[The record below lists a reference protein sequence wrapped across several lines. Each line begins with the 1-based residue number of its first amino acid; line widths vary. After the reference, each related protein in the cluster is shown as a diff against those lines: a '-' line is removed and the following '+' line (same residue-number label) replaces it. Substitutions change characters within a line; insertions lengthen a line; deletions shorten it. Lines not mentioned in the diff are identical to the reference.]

1 MNKKILGV
9 NVLWHFWFDKHKGR
23 MKVASRMFWCFFGGG
38 KMGKLRFAFLFFPVL
53 NVQQFFRECQKM
65 VATNVLN
72 SSARTNPH

>member
-1 MNKKILGV
+1 
-9 NVLWHFWFDKHKGR
+9 
-23 MKVASRMFWCFFGGG
+23 
-38 KMGKLRFAFLFFPVL
+38 MGKLRFTFLFFPVL